1 MLELKPE
8 RFGLSDYGSQTIAIC
23 GKAFVADMSGALYW
37 PAEKMLIVADLHLGK
52 GAAFAAR
59 GTQMLPPYDTRDTLL
74 RLVRVID
81 AYDVQTVVALGDS
94 FHDSGS
100 FDLMDQDDRKILA
113 VLQDERDWIW
123 LSGNH
128 DPEISQQA
136 GGKRADVLSIG
147 GIALRHEPRIG
158 PVTHEIAGHLHPAAK
173 VSLYGHTIRRP
184 CFIGNSRRLILPAF
198 GSFTGGLNVLDE
210 AFQPLFG
217 HDGFSIWLLG
227 EDGLY
232 PVATRRLSPDRN
244 QFGALK

>member
-8 RFGLSDYGSQTIAIC
+8 HFELSDYGSQPLAVS

-74 RLVRVID
+74 RLVRAID
-81 AYDVQTVVALGDS
+81 AYDVETVVALGDS
-94 FHDSGS
+94 FHDKGS
-100 FDLMDQDDRKILA
+100 FELMDADDRKILDI
-113 VLQDERDWIW
+113 LQHERNWVW
-123 LSGNH
+123 VSGNH
-128 DPEISQQA
+128 DPEIAEQA
-136 GGKRADVLSIG
+136 GGKRADVLEIG
-147 GIALRHEPRIG
+147 GLMLRHEPQLG

-173 VSLYGHTIRRP
+173 VSLYGHGIRRP

-198 GSFTGGLNVLDE
+198 GSYTGGLNVLDQ

-217 HDGFSIWLLG
+217 HDGFAVWLLG
-227 EDGLY
+227 DDGLY
-232 PVATRRLSPDRN
+232 PVATRRLSADR
-244 QFGALK
+244 A